1 MGPQG
6 SGKGTQARILAEKY
20 DLQLL
25 EAGNLLRNAA
35 REETELGREI
45 DEIINKKG
53 EVVPLPLLAQVI
65 EKKMSWIDKNKGVL
79 FDGIPRTMEQAS
91 YLENILEG
99 IGRKIDYIFFIDISK
114 NESVKR
120 ISIRKMCR
128 ENGHPLIVGKDIG
141 EEDDKCPICGSEI
154 YRREDDT
161 PEKVLKR
168 LAWNEKLVMPV
179 VQYYDKKNMIIR
191 INGEQ
196 SIDAITGDI
205 VGHIS

>member
-1 MGPQG
+1 MNKNINIIIMGPQG

-179 VQYYDKKNMIIR
+179 VQY
-191 INGEQ
+191 
-196 SIDAITGDI
+196 
-205 VGHIS
+205 